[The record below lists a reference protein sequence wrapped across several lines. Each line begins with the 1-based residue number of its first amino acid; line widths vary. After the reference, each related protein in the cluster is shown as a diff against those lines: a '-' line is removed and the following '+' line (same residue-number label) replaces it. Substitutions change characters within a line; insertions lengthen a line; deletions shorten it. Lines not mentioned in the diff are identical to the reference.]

1 MIYVT
6 NGYITNQFETEEQAL
21 NHIKAEMDEEELS
34 YKAVFDHTEG
44 NVRVIVFHTTRFTWK
59 RLSSTKNLI
68 SGGLNHEQLLS
79 HHRLSS
85 AKGHLRRF
93 RQQRTL

>member
-21 NHIKAEMDEEELS
+21 IHIKAEMDEEELS

-44 NVRVIVFHTTRFTWK
+44 NVRVIVFQYYTLYMEAFIIHKEFD
-59 RLSSTKNLI
+59 I
-68 SGGLNHEQLLS
+68 
-79 HHRLSS
+79 
-85 AKGHLRRF
+85 RRS
-93 RQQRTL
+93 

>member
-34 YKAVFDHTEG
+34 YKADFDHTEG
-44 NVRVIVFHTTRFTWK
+44 NVRVIVFQYYTLYMEAFIIHKEFD
-59 RLSSTKNLI
+59 I
-68 SGGLNHEQLLS
+68 
-79 HHRLSS
+79 
-85 AKGHLRRF
+85 RRP
-93 RQQRTL
+93 

>member
-6 NGYITNQFETEEQAL
+6 HGYTTKQFETDEQAL

-44 NVRVIVFHTTRFTWK
+44 NVRVIVFQYYTLYMEAFIIHKEFD
-59 RLSSTKNLI
+59 I
-68 SGGLNHEQLLS
+68 
-79 HHRLSS
+79 
-85 AKGHLRRF
+85 RRS
-93 RQQRTL
+93 

>member
-34 YKAVFDHTEG
+34 YKVVFDHTEG
-44 NVRVIVFHTTRFTWK
+44 NVRVIVFQYYTLYMEAFIIHKEFD
-59 RLSSTKNLI
+59 I
-68 SGGLNHEQLLS
+68 
-79 HHRLSS
+79 
-85 AKGHLRRF
+85 RRS
-93 RQQRTL
+93 

>member
-21 NHIKAEMDEEELS
+21 NHIKAEMDEEALS

-44 NVRVIVFHTTRFTWK
+44 NVRVIVFQYYTLYMEAFIIHKEFD
-59 RLSSTKNLI
+59 I
-68 SGGLNHEQLLS
+68 
-79 HHRLSS
+79 
-85 AKGHLRRF
+85 RRS
-93 RQQRTL
+93 